1 MIAPS
6 DFGNA
11 QCGNP
16 HSYLDAIRIKHDCLH
31 KPLADRLP
39 QRVADDVRDNAVSL
53 GLLDDSVITPRLIL
67 R

>member
-16 HSYLDAIRIKHDCLH
+16 HSYLDATRIKHDCLH

-39 QRVADDVRDNAVSL
+39 QHVASDVRDNAVSHVR
-53 GLLDDSVITPRLIL
+53 LDDSVMTPRVIL